1 MLSFLYES
9 CTALISYKIVVNK
22 QNTINATKIQ
32 EKTVS
37 NTFALLLF
45 LFLVA
50 VAIANYCDI
59 PRGRQKLFSPVSY
72 SNNEEAFSLIFTV
85 YVTHLFVHTH
95 TFIKEV

>member
-32 EKTVS
+32 ENDSFKYFCTIVV
-37 NTFALLLF
+37 FF
-45 LFLVA
+45 FLVA
-50 VAIANYCDI
+50 VTIANYCDI
-59 PRGRQKLFSPVSY
+59 LRGRQKLCSPVSY
-72 SNNEEAFSLIFTV
+72 SNNDEAFSLIFTV
-85 YVTHLFVHTH
+85 YVMHVFVHT